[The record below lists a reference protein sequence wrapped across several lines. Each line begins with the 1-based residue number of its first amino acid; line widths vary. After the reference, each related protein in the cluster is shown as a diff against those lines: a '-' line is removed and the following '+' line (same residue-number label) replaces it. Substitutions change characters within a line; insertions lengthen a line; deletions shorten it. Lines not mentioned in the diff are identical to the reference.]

1 MLRAVA
7 VVALLATAAACSR
20 PASSADAPAIRLIT
34 PPAETAYVE
43 VTGLSSVTLDALDDA
58 RLTADDWAG
67 VLRVAV
73 SDDGPAVLGAYRVRD
88 GGLRFVPAFPFDP
101 GRIYTVR
108 FDPSRV
114 PGSSSTA
121 SAAVVTADVSRP
133 GLDMTP
139 STRVAQV
146 YPSGNEV
153 PENLLRMYIEFSA
166 PMGRRSGIEYLRL
179 LDDRGR
185 EVEAPFLPLDYEFWS
200 PDRRRF
206 TVFFDP
212 GRVKDGILPN
222 QQMGRPLEAGR
233 TYTLVLAREWRDGE
247 GRPLVEEYRH
257 TMRVGAARTQ
267 GLDPTSWRMA
277 APRAGSREPLV
288 VTFPA
293 SLDRGLLMRALAVRE
308 ADVDVAGDVRIEAG
322 ETRWV
327 FTPGQPWHAGRYR
340 LVALSILEDPA
351 GNQVGRA
358 FEVDN
363 FDTVDKGPDAQ
374 TVAIPFV
381 VRDTSTE

>member
-1 MLRAVA
+1 M
-7 VVALLATAAACSR
+7 
-20 PASSADAPAIRLIT
+20 
-34 PPAETAYVE
+34 
-43 VTGLSSVTLDALDDA
+43 
-58 RLTADDWAG
+58 
-67 VLRVAV
+67 
-73 SDDGPAVLGAYRVRD
+73 
-88 GGLRFVPAFPFDP
+88 
-101 GRIYTVR
+101 
-108 FDPSRV
+108 
-114 PGSSSTA
+114 
-121 SAAVVTADVSRP
+121 
-133 GLDMTP
+133 
-139 STRVAQV
+139 
-146 YPSGNEV
+146 
-153 PENLLRMYIEFSA
+153 
-166 PMGRRSGIEYLRL
+166 
-179 LDDRGR
+179 
-185 EVEAPFLPLDYEFWS
+185 
-200 PDRRRF
+200 
-206 TVFFDP
+206 FFDP

-222 QQMGRPLEAGR
+222 QQMGRALEAGR
-233 TYTLVLAREWRDGE
+233 TYTLVLTQEWRDGE

-267 GLDPTSWRMA
+267 GLDPASWRVA

-327 FTPGQPWHAGRYR
+327 FTPGEPWHAGRYR

-381 VRDTSTE
+381 VRDASTE